1 MSSDSNIF
9 VDLTSSPGSS
19 PRSAVRGVPA
29 TVSTIELADPSLD
42 RTGVRASLG
51 AVQQSVDQ
59 VEELRELRSDHADL
73 RREFLATRRRAED
86 LDRQLADAANADHRM
101 CSFASA
107 STTWFERL
115 DNSHELEAC
124 RLRYRDLKI
133 RYDEAVSKFQDRIST
148 LEAQLGAA
156 SWFGVIVP
164 PDTARRIADLESQLT
179 QAQIDLQV
187 ARNRQSGLASELR
200 ESATSHKA
208 AQAEVARLEAAIKH
222 KNGRLRTLNDNYE
235 RRLRVA
241 DTTIATHTAELNR
254 LRDRVSTLD
263 RDLQKASQR
272 AQAAISQR
280 DQARA
285 AHIATQD
292 RVSAPRDT
300 IVRLEKRKNQVE
312 KSQKTR
318 QDLESA
324 LAQLQQERDALVVQ
338 RDELLGQLGERFK
351 EVTDLRA
358 ERDQAQEKLSSIA
371 SLIPSAPRHKRA
383 RSEPVPRVMFPL
395 PDPRLRFCL
404 LWRPARQLDGLCH
417 LTHPVVLPIILLG
430 LSDPVPGLAKEPP
443 VAPESSMHSDGDES
457 SSGESGSTHVF
468 DSDTAGSDSGTPKSS
483 GATNEFGMPSGPLS
497 GAKLATLQPTTIP
510 RSEWIPGYRD
520 RRSFRGHDIV
530 PWSAQDIRQIS
541 IVEMDADLLFHHYT
555 KPMEWQIP
563 LHDPVPP
570 LGDWRD
576 DLVDE
581 NNVRDLIETAPWEI
595 LAAPLDPL
603 TFKSRGWF
611 RHMKQLY
618 ASFEAEHLRS
628 SWDSTHAFPVSITKR
643 RASRYLDAFYTD
655 RKQRR
660 SRAGARWKSFLQQVL
675 VGLLRGYCDLDL
687 LPDPF
692 FLHFPRPG
700 EAGAWYPGIKD
711 GADPADLLE
720 ALTITDATDRWRNH
734 NRDVPEEHPALEIAR
749 LR

>member
-1 MSSDSNIF
+1 
-9 VDLTSSPGSS
+9 
-19 PRSAVRGVPA
+19 
-29 TVSTIELADPSLD
+29 
-42 RTGVRASLG
+42 
-51 AVQQSVDQ
+51 
-59 VEELRELRSDHADL
+59 
-73 RREFLATRRRAED
+73 
-86 LDRQLADAANADHRM
+86 
-101 CSFASA
+101 
-107 STTWFERL
+107 
-115 DNSHELEAC
+115 
-124 RLRYRDLKI
+124 
-133 RYDEAVSKFQDRIST
+133 
-148 LEAQLGAA
+148 
-156 SWFGVIVP
+156 
-164 PDTARRIADLESQLT
+164 
-179 QAQIDLQV
+179 
-187 ARNRQSGLASELR
+187 
-200 ESATSHKA
+200 
-208 AQAEVARLEAAIKH
+208 
-222 KNGRLRTLNDNYE
+222 
-235 RRLRVA
+235 
-241 DTTIATHTAELNR
+241 
-254 LRDRVSTLD
+254 
-263 RDLQKASQR
+263 
-272 AQAAISQR
+272 
-280 DQARA
+280 
-285 AHIATQD
+285 
-292 RVSAPRDT
+292 
-300 IVRLEKRKNQVE
+300 
-312 KSQKTR
+312 
-318 QDLESA
+318 
-324 LAQLQQERDALVVQ
+324 
-338 RDELLGQLGERFK
+338 
-351 EVTDLRA
+351 
-358 ERDQAQEKLSSIA
+358 
-371 SLIPSAPRHKRA
+371 
-383 RSEPVPRVMFPL
+383 
-395 PDPRLRFCL
+395 
-404 LWRPARQLDGLCH
+404 
-417 LTHPVVLPIILLG
+417 
-430 LSDPVPGLAKEPP
+430 
-443 VAPESSMHSDGDES
+443 MHSDGDES

-611 RHMKQLY
+611 RHMKQLD

-749 LR
+749 LRGKFLPSSS